1 MRKLVTEDLGL
12 KSFKRTKA
20 HNLNDSI
27 RAKGL
32 ERCKALLQRFAPGSE
47 EQILFSDEKI
57 FTVEEVTNSQNDRI
71 LSKRSRNIPE
81 KIKYIDRVQK
91 PLSVMVWG
99 GVSAESR
106 TNLIFVPQGVKIN
119 SQTYQELIL
128 DKEISGAGQNL
139 FGN

>member
-71 LSKRSRNIPE
+71 LSKRSRNIL
-81 KIKYIDRVQK
+81 RR
-91 PLSVMVWG
+91 LNTST
-99 GVSAESR
+99 ESR
-106 TNLIFVPQGVKIN
+106 SHCLSWSGVEWSAGITNKI
-119 SQTYQELIL
+119 
-128 DKEISGAGQNL
+128 
-139 FGN
+139 

>member
-71 LSKRSRNIPE
+71 LSKRSRNILRRLNN
-81 KIKYIDRVQK
+81 IDRVQK

-99 GVSAESR
+99 ECQQ
-106 TNLIFVPQGVKIN
+106 NH
-119 SQTYQELIL
+119 
-128 DKEISGAGQNL
+128 DKSDICPPRCKNKLADL
-139 FGN
+139 PRIDFR